1 MRIGLYGL
9 PTAGKSYI
17 LNFVRSLD
25 VYTGSSLLREIS
37 PDFHSLSE
45 ADKDTVRKEL
55 AVTLM
60 KKDNFIMDGHFSF
73 GENIVFTEADGQLYD
88 VFLYLHVRPDILQSR
103 IENSA
108 RNNKYLKYDLDYW
121 QKMEIDELRNY
132 CHKHN
137 KDFYVLDNPEKGYF
151 SDISIILNFID
162 SIVSGFSCRK
172 AAERCTNDILEKAS
186 GDTIILSDGDKTL
199 TLEDSSGLMGYTTH
213 LFDGNFYTGFQ
224 SWRHNNEMMDFLS
237 FLDSSYKSIEKLGIH
252 YNVEII
258 DKMQENGFILT
269 SGYYGIWKQISKKL
283 DIPLFYGNYMSADTK
298 FFITKILREHG
309 KRVIAYG
316 DGMNDYFML
325 READEGYLVLKQD
338 GSISRSLK
346 GKELEGITLVRNR
359 KNREN

>member
-9 PTAGKSYI
+9 PTAGKSYV
-17 LNFVRSLD
+17 LNFIHCLD
-25 VYTGSSLLREIS
+25 VFAGSTLLHEIA
-37 PDFHSLSE
+37 PDFHLLKEDAKE
-45 ADKDTVRKEL
+45 AVRKKL
-55 AVTLM
+55 VAMLM

-88 VFLYLHVRPDILQSR
+88 VFLYLYVSPDILKSR

-132 CHKHN
+132 CHRHN

-172 AAERCTNDILEKAS
+172 AAERFTSEILEKAS

-199 TLEDSSGLMGYTTH
+199 TLEDSSGLIGYTTH

-224 SWRHNNEMMDFLS
+224 SWRHNNEMMAFLS
-237 FLDSSYKSIEKLGIH
+237 SLDSSCNSIEKLGIH

-258 DKMQENGFILT
+258 DKIQENGFILT
-269 SGYYGIWKQISKKL
+269 SGYYGIWEQISKKL
-283 DIPLFYGNYMSADTK
+283 DIPLFCGNYMSADTK

-309 KRVIAYG
+309 KKVIAYG
-316 DGMNDYFML
+316 DGMNDFFML

-346 GKELEGITLVRNR
+346 GKELEGITFVRT
-359 KNREN
+359 

>member
-9 PTAGKSYI
+9 PTAGKSYV
-17 LNFVRSLD
+17 LNFIHSLD
-25 VYTGSSLLREIS
+25 VFAGSTLLHEIA
-37 PDFHSLSE
+37 PDFHLLTE
-45 ADKDTVRKEL
+45 DAKDAVRKKL
-55 AVTLM
+55 ATMLM
-60 KKDNFIMDGHFSF
+60 KKDNFIMDGHFAF

-88 VFLYLHVRPDILQSR
+88 VFLYLYVSPDILKSR
-103 IENSA
+103 MEISV
-108 RNNKYLKYDLDYW
+108 RNNKYLKYDLDCW

-132 CHKHN
+132 CHMYN

-172 AAERCTNDILEKAS
+172 AAERLTNEILEKAS
-186 GDTIILSDGDKTL
+186 EDTIILSDGDKTL
-199 TLEDSSGLMGYTTH
+199 ILEDSSALMGYATH

-224 SWRHNNEMMDFLS
+224 SWRHNIEMMTFLS
-237 FLDSSYKSIEKLGIH
+237 FLDPSYRSIEKLGIR

-258 DKMQENGFILT
+258 DKMKENGFILT
-269 SGYYGIWKQISKKL
+269 SGYYGIWEQISKKL

-309 KRVIAYG
+309 KKVIAYG
-316 DGMNDYFML
+316 DGMNDFFML
-325 READEGYLVLKQD
+325 KEADEGYLVLKQD

-346 GKELEGITLVRNR
+346 GKELEGIALVRT
-359 KNREN
+359 

>member
-9 PTAGKSYI
+9 PTSGKTYVLKFI
-17 LNFVRSLD
+17 QSLD
-25 VYTGSSLLREIS
+25 VLAGSTLLHEIA
-37 PDFHSLSE
+37 PDFHLLTE
-45 ADKDTVRKEL
+45 NAKDAVRKKL
-55 AVTLM
+55 ATMLM
-60 KKDNFIMDGHFSF
+60 KKDNFIMDGHYSF

-88 VFLYLHVRPDILQSR
+88 VFLYLYVSPDVLRSR
-103 IENSA
+103 IENSE
-108 RNNKYLKYDLDYW
+108 RNHKYLKYDMDCW

-132 CHKHN
+132 CHRHN
-137 KDFYVLDNPEKGYF
+137 KDFYILDNPEKGYF
-151 SDISIILNFID
+151 SDISIILDFID
-162 SIVSGFSCRK
+162 SIVSGFSCRE
-172 AAERCTNDILEKAS
+172 AAERCTNEILEKAS

-224 SWRHNNEMMDFLS
+224 SWRHNNEMIDFLS

-252 YNVEII
+252 YNVKII

-283 DIPLFYGNYMSADTK
+283 GIPLFYGNYMSADTK
-298 FFITKILREHG
+298 FFITKILRDHG

-325 READEGYLVLKQD
+325 READEGYLVLKQN
-338 GSISRSLK
+338 GSISRSLE
-346 GKELEGITLVRNR
+346 GKELGGITLVRN
-359 KNREN
+359 